1 MKKEDLKNGFMIIN
15 SDKAEP
21 LPKDLFDVPSK
32 EREEDII
39 KLMTEDLRKHID
51 DKIDVEKGEK
61 ELEEKKKIVQ
71 DLENKIKER
80 KNEKK

>member
-21 LPKDLFDVPSK
+21 LPEDLFDVPSK

-51 DKIDVEKGEK
+51 DKI
-61 ELEEKKKIVQ
+61 
-71 DLENKIKER
+71 
-80 KNEKK
+80 KNENS